1 MKVCFAV
8 QKDDGVES
16 VVYGHFGSAPAFI
29 VVDTDI
35 DFSEQARGNL
45 SSEHGER
52 EGEAPGALPQEGA
65 TRVPLIAKMVTVS
78 NRDLN
83 HAHGACN
90 PIQAIGGLKPDAV
103 VVGGI
108 GAGAVT
114 RLNAEGVKVY
124 RAAAETVQ
132 QNLDLL
138 RESKLPELSVQNA
151 CAGHTQGQGGCGH

>member
-16 VVYGHFGSAPAFI
+16 LVYGHFGSAPAFI
-29 VVDTDI
+29 VVDT
-35 DFSEQARGNL
+35 
-45 SSEHGER
+45 
-52 EGEAPGALPQEGA
+52 EAADA
-65 TRVPLIAKMVTVS
+65 AVTVN

-83 HAHGACN
+83 HVHGACN

-108 GAGAVT
+108 GAGAIN

-124 RAAAETVQ
+124 RSAAETVK
-132 QNLDLL
+132 QNLNLL
-138 RESKLPELSVQNA
+138 KENKLPELSVQNA

>member
-29 VVDTDI
+29 VVDT
-35 DFSEQARGNL
+35 
-45 SSEHGER
+45 
-52 EGEAPGALPQEGA
+52 EAADA
-65 TRVPLIAKMVTVS
+65 AVTVN

-83 HAHGACN
+83 HVHGACN

-108 GAGAVT
+108 GAGAIN

-124 RAAAETVQ
+124 RSAAETVK
-132 QNLDLL
+132 QNLAFLK
-138 RESKLPELSVQNA
+138 ESKLSELSVQNA
-151 CAGHTQGQGGCGH
+151 CAGHQEGQGGCAH